1 MGHLGTAV
9 TELTWGIVAGLT
21 AGFAW
26 TIITLLVRSVTDI
39 VPPVGVTTIRSL
51 GGGGLILVAA
61 LATGYGPEIMEMPL
75 WAVLALWASMLIA
88 MGIGDVLFFA
98 CIEHLGITRALT
110 LSLANPL
117 LTLVVGIGLLGEA
130 LTAARALGILLVVG
144 GLALIIMGKGETT
157 RVTQANQRLGL
168 RLVFVAAA
176 AWALSAIIMK
186 SPLQLV
192 SPVAAAV
199 VRIPIAGVVLCLTP
213 WARGTWDTVVRSP
226 QPVRLRLGAICALS
240 AVVSLLFTAS
250 IKYAGVAIGNVLSST
265 SPLFAVPFEVFVLKQ
280 RPSRETIL
288 GTIISVGGI
297 VLMQV

>member
-1 MGHLGTAV
+1 V
-9 TELTWGIVAGLT
+9 TELSWGIAAGLA

-26 TIITLLVRSVTDI
+26 TIITLLVRSVTDT
-39 VPPVGVTTIRSL
+39 VPPVSVTTIRSL
-51 GGGGLILVAA
+51 GGGALIIVAA
-61 LATGYGPEIMEMPL
+61 LAAGYGPEIMEMPL
-75 WAVLALWASMLIA
+75 WTVLALWASMLIA

-117 LTLVVGIGLLGEA
+117 LTLVLGIGLLGEA
-130 LTAARALGILLVVG
+130 LTLARALGILLVVG
-144 GLALIIMGKGETT
+144 GLALIILGKGEKT
-157 RVTQANQRLGL
+157 RVTRANQRLGL

-186 SPLQLV
+186 PPLQFV

-199 VRIPIAGVVLCLTP
+199 IRIPIAGVVLSLTP
-213 WARGTWDTVVRSP
+213 WARGTWDAVLRSP
-226 QPVRLRLGAICALS
+226 RRVRLRLGVICALS

-250 IKYAGVAIGNVLSST
+250 IKYAGVAVGNVLSST
-265 SPLFAVPFEVFVLKQ
+265 SPLFAVPFEVFVLGQ

-297 VLMQV
+297 ALMQV